1 MYYNFRKAFLQRN
14 GKALHLWYPVSTI
27 DTFINEIAHNYILGD
42 KKKDDNL
49 RLTIRNFIKQ
59 EAEELFEILVH
70 LSSKGYGKSIF
81 KEIQGAMCIDL
92 KPMLDDDEKYEKLR
106 RLLKIYIRTGTAPGF
121 LYYGIKWCIMD
132 NEPHIYNRFATM
144 ADKYRNSD
152 YGNRSDNLRDLLQAS
167 QYTKCK
173 LYPFLP
179 LFVDI
184 DDTML
189 NDKQIVIIT
198 AKMRNVL
205 YKYNNYPLTS
215 LFKVDDVKTSRER
228 FDQNSKWDNLFERT
242 TRTEFHLSGIYDID

>member
-1 MYYNFRKAFLQRN
+1 MYYNFRRAFLEKN
-14 GKALHLWYPVSTI
+14 GKAFHLWYPVHTI
-27 DTFINEIAHNYILGD
+27 DSFINEIAHNYILGD
-42 KKKDDNL
+42 KQKDDNL

-70 LSSKGYGKSIF
+70 LSSKVYDRNIF
-81 KEIQGAMCIDL
+81 KEIKGEMCIDI

-132 NEPHIYNRFATM
+132 NEPHIYTRFAAM
-144 ADKYRNSD
+144 ADRYRKSS
-152 YGNRSDNLRDLLQAS
+152 GNRSNNLRDLLQAA

-173 LYPFLP
+173 VYSFLL

-189 NDKQIVIIT
+189 DDKQVVVVIH
-198 AKMRNVL
+198 KMRDVL

-215 LFKVDDVKTSRER
+215 LFKVNDMRFSDV
-228 FDQNSKWDNLFERT
+228 FERT
-242 TRTEFHLSGIYDID
+242 TREEYHYSHMYDL